1 VAKLK
6 TPSASQAGSKNCLQT
21 TAPVAKTGADDLE
34 SQLARIL
41 ARVPPIITL
50 PKPKQKCPFTG
61 QSRTSLLELVAPCER
76 NGHKPPVRAIYRRS
90 HKHAV
95 RGRWLVPAE
104 NLFRHLLGLSEGSND
119 AYLKLAAERKQKRVE
134 AEGKTARA

>member
-1 VAKLK
+1 MKREKV
-6 TPSASQAGSKNCLQT
+6 TSAMKAGSNILEPT
-21 TAPVAKTGADDLE
+21 TAPVVTQGADDLE
-34 SQLARIL
+34 AQLARIL

-50 PKPKQKCPFTG
+50 PKPKQKCPYTA

-95 RGRWLVPAE
+95 RGRWLIPAE
-104 NLFRHLLGLSEGSND
+104 NLFRYLLSLEADSVA
-119 AYLKLAAERKQKRVE
+119 AYSQLAAERKQGK
-134 AEGKTARA
+134 AE